1 LHSLFSEVIAIA
13 NDVTEVSF
21 AADWISLILGRYLPA
36 HMKAI
41 ALSLFVL
48 LALSAFAPNRSL
60 AQESTASA
68 RKVVTQ
74 VMPQY
79 PSLARTMRIQGL
91 VRLDVLV
98 EPSGKVKS
106 FEVKGGHPVL
116 VQSAEDALRQWKWEA
131 ESHESHEMVELKFHP

>member
-1 LHSLFSEVIAIA
+1 
-13 NDVTEVSF
+13 
-21 AADWISLILGRYLPA
+21 
-36 HMKAI
+36 MKAI
-41 ALSLFVL
+41 TLSLFVL
-48 LALSAFAPNRSL
+48 LAFSAFAPNPSS
-60 AQESTASA
+60 AQESSTAA

-79 PSLARTMRIQGL
+79 PSLARTMGIQGT

-116 VQSAEDALRQWKWEA
+116 VQSAEAALRQWKWEP
-131 ESHESHEMVELKFHP
+131 ESHESHEIVELKFTP

>member
-1 LHSLFSEVIAIA
+1 
-13 NDVTEVSF
+13 
-21 AADWISLILGRYLPA
+21 
-36 HMKAI
+36 MKAT
-41 ALSLFVL
+41 ALSLFAL
-48 LALSAFAPNRSL
+48 LAFSAFAPNRSL
-60 AQESTASA
+60 AQESPAAA
-68 RKVVTQ
+68 RKVVTR

-79 PSLARTMRIQGL
+79 PSLARTMRIEGI

-131 ESHESHEMVELKFHP
+131 APHESHQMVELKFTP